1 MFSIKFFPN
10 MLYLILLLQYN
21 SYILQD
27 CAAAE
32 TGSIADKA
40 IVTSVSSPIL
50 KHLLKTEI
58 LDSNSRTVENVHG
71 SEMHNKE
78 LENLIYKL
86 HKHLELKQEEK
97 VLNDNFNIDVLEMKR
112 NSHKEGVDFKSI
124 KADLSKLIAAKLAN
138 AFKKQLQFMF
148 AKTFPKYSIK
158 SNSSK
163 FDSDMTSESN
173 DTHSMNVPNSSASIS
188 DEISSSVS
196 KPEIPTARQF
206 VFHPYLP
213 YGKDVVPDEKIS
225 IEDVLPVKMVKFF
238 KSMVE
243 DAPWEQMFMKMV
255 RMIVDQ
261 FVDKIIEKMF
271 AHKEDH
277 DEWRSTDGG
286 SAKPTWSLAKNVL
299 TYVVRSRRSTE
310 GKAKSDHVQDWI
322 EKDPPS
328 ANRVSKEDRA
338 KTKEPTEEES
348 WLDSVLDYLFP
359 DDPKAGDSEKDE
371 RKRRDTDKPLQD
383 TYDQVSG
390 IMRSFLGRYLKF
402 QPEQLAPESINGVLK
417 ESIRHKMFD
426 IFSQDNS
433 KLENSKLSIGANSS
447 MSKNIV
453 SDTALEDKVTES
465 LNAPEKSSVRTKRST
480 ADDTDK
486 DKEEEERLWQA
497 NRRTRP
503 SHRKTREDCSL
514 RRACNAGRLLSRLPS
529 VQDITMQLKAYG
541 NEPHWDALLW
551 GMTKKR
557 CSRIFC
563 KRQRSPKGTKH
574 HWDEPEKRFHRKGTT
589 SFRSSR
595 LRYDESDLTT
605 IFPV

>member
-1 MFSIKFFPN
+1 

-40 IVTSVSSPIL
+40 NVTSVSSPIL

-78 LENLIYKL
+78 LEDLIYKL

-112 NSHKEGVDFKSI
+112 NSHKE
-124 KADLSKLIAAKLAN
+124 
-138 AFKKQLQFMF
+138 
-148 AKTFPKYSIK
+148 
-158 SNSSK
+158 
-163 FDSDMTSESN
+163 DMTSESN
-173 DTHSMNVPNSSASIS
+173 DTHFMNVPNSSASIS

-206 VFHPYLP
+206 VGSTLLNPIDMPHPMEH
-213 YGKDVVPDEKIS
+213 VHEMS
-225 IEDVLPVKMVKFF
+225 E
-238 KSMVE
+238 
-243 DAPWEQMFMKMV
+243 
-255 RMIVDQ
+255 IVDQ

-299 TYVVRSRRSTE
+299 TYVVRSRRSSE

-338 KTKEPTEEES
+338 KTKEPTEQES
-348 WLDSVLDYLFP
+348 WLDSILDYLFP

-402 QPEQLAPESINGVLK
+402 QPEQLAPESING
-417 ESIRHKMFD
+417 
-426 IFSQDNS
+426 
-433 KLENSKLSIGANSS
+433 
-447 MSKNIV
+447 NIV

-503 SHRKTREDCSL
+503 SHRKTREECSL
-514 RRACNAGRLLSRLPS
+514 RPACNAGMLLSRLPS

-595 LRYDESDLTT
+595 LRHDESDLTT